1 MHPAPFVW
9 PNDDTKPRMAHAY
22 FRRELTLT
30 DVPPSATIHL
40 YADTNYHLFVNGEH
54 VGFGPARAYP
64 EFPEYDT
71 YYLSAV
77 LRSGA
82 NVIAVHVLHV
92 GLPTFHNL
100 TGKPGFVAWGEAGP
114 QSLSTESGWL
124 CRLADGYEHDTAIY
138 SFAQAPIQVYDE
150 RLDAPGWNGLGQ
162 PEGDWQPAV
171 PVADQDAWGELRPRT
186 IPLLTQ
192 DVTLPNVLLGAYAHT
207 DDEEIV
213 SFRLKQTPDEDG
225 SYPPATAFAC
235 TYVHSPRAQSVTV
248 GTYWGDHFLNGKR
261 LEQQPQRTDQILRN
275 DAILELN
282 EGWNFL
288 FISYGMVQ
296 GIWEMHLA
304 VPREAGLTLTI
315 RSAGSEASFLTAG
328 PYPQEEAD
336 ALLHDQPWEVLAA
349 FDLLHNPQPSLPL
362 QGEEEL
368 GEDHWTPQPR
378 LPYAI
383 SPQKALAWAKFGP
396 ALAHPAWQVRDFN
409 VPAGQSASLVFDMGR
424 EVLGRIFVDYNAPA
438 GTVIDVG
445 HAETLRNER
454 PEYGKMA
461 LMSDGERQIARGG
474 AGRLETFYPRGFRY
488 LHIAVSGHEAPVT
501 LHKIGAISQLYP
513 YTKQGSFECS
523 DPFLNTLWEYG
534 WNTLRLCS
542 EAVITDCP
550 WRERTLYAGDLLP
563 ETATALAVS
572 GDPRLPRRCVEL
584 FLQSQ
589 NPDTGGL
596 QSMAPIRR
604 DRSALGDYPL
614 ITVIIADWLCRYSN
628 DVTFAERCA
637 PVFRQML
644 AGLAPFRGADGL
656 YVLEGEIFLD
666 WTDMTKTGPVC
677 ALNALA
683 VRALDAWASLLAL
696 IGEDAEADQFKSL
709 ARQTARAV
717 GEWFWDEGHGAFAD
731 TLQDGARENSHYV
744 LSTAWPM
751 LAAVTSPDQDT
762 RGLAHVR
769 STLSRFEAAQ
779 CSRSTS
785 PYGTFCVLGAL
796 YEKGAAGLAEEAMR
810 RLYSDMIT
818 HPTGTL
824 WEVFH
829 TEWSLCHAWASAPT
843 YYLSTRALGVRLGF
857 PDVTDFD
864 SVLIAPESET
874 LDWARG
880 AVPHPR
886 GLISVEWAVRGDRL
900 VLSYD
905 APEGVDVSVQP
916 RGRLASLRLCLGT

>member
-1 MHPAPFVW
+1 MHPAPFIW
-9 PNDDTKPRMAHAY
+9 PNDAPRPRMAHAY
-22 FRRELTLT
+22 FRRELALA
-30 DVPPSATIHL
+30 DVPQSATLHL

-71 YYLSAV
+71 YDLSA
-77 LRSGA
+77 LLQPGP

-100 TGKPGFVAWGEAGP
+100 PGNPGFAAWGEAGET
-114 QSLSTESGWL
+114 SLSTETGWL
-124 CRLADGYEHDTAIY
+124 GRLAGGYDPNTAIY
-138 SFAQAPIQVYDE
+138 SFAQAPIQSYDE
-150 RLDAPGWNGLGQ
+150 RLDPPNWNGLGN
-162 PEGDWQPAV
+162 PAGDWRPV
-171 PVADQDAWGELRPRT
+171 RLVADQNAWGDLRPRS

-192 DVTLPNVLLGAYAHT
+192 DETLPTVLLGAFAHT
-207 DDEEIV
+207 DDEETV
-213 SFRLKQTPDEDG
+213 SFRVSQTPEEDG
-225 SYPPATAFAC
+225 SYLPATAFAC
-235 TYVHSPRAQSVTV
+235 TYVHSPRPQSVTV

-261 LEQQPQRTDQILRN
+261 LDQQPQRPEQTLRN
-275 DAILELN
+275 DAVFDLN

-304 VPREAGLTLTI
+304 VPREAGLTFTI
-315 RSAGSEASFLTAG
+315 RSAGSEAPLLTAG
-328 PYPQEEAD
+328 PMSKEGA
-336 ALLHDQPWEVLAA
+336 EVLLRDGPPSAPE
-349 FDLLHNPQPSLPL
+349 DLSI
-362 QGEEEL
+362 
-368 GEDHWTPQPR
+368 DWTPQTR
-378 LPYAI
+378 LTYAV

-396 ALAHPAWQVRDFN
+396 ALPHPAWQVRGFT
-409 VPAGQSASLVFDMGR
+409 VPTGQSASFVFDMGS
-424 EVLGRIFVDYNAPA
+424 EVLGRIFVDYDAPA

-445 HAETLRNER
+445 HAETLRNGR

-474 AGRLETFYPRGFRY
+474 PGRMETFFPRGFRY
-488 LHIAVSGHEAPVT
+488 LHVTVGGHDAPVT
-501 LHKIGAISQLYP
+501 LNKIGAVSQVYP
-513 YTKQGSFECS
+513 YERKGRFECS
-523 DPFLNTLWEYG
+523 DPFFNTLWEYG

-542 EAVITDCP
+542 EDVITDCP

-596 QSMAPIRR
+596 QSMAPVRR
-604 DRSALGDYPL
+604 DRAPLGDYPL
-614 ITVIIADWLCRYSN
+614 VTVIVADWLCRYSQ
-628 DVTFAERCA
+628 DVPFARRCA

-644 AGLAPFRGADGL
+644 DGFAPFWGADGL
-656 YVLEGEIFLD
+656 YVLEGEVFLD
-666 WTDMTKTGPVC
+666 WTDMTKAGPVC

-683 VRALDAWASLLAL
+683 VRALNAWASLLGL
-696 IGEDAEADQFKSL
+696 IGEDAEADQAKAL
-709 ARQTARAV
+709 ARQTAGAV
-717 GEWFWDEGHGAFAD
+717 RERFWDEERGAFSD
-731 TLQDGARENSHYV
+731 TLQDGVLEDAHYV

-751 LAAVTSPDQDT
+751 LAGLTSADQDV
-762 RGLAHVR
+762 RSLAHVR
-769 STLSRFEAAQ
+769 ETLTHFEADQ
-779 CSRSTS
+779 CSRFTS
-785 PYGTFCVLGAL
+785 PYGMFYVLGAL
-796 YEKGAAGLAEEAMR
+796 YEKGAAGLAEESMR

-829 TEWSLCHAWASAPT
+829 QQWSLCHAWASAPT

-857 PDVTDFD
+857 PDTADLNT
-864 SVLIAPESET
+864 VLLAPESET

-880 AVPHPR
+880 MVPHPL
-886 GLISVEWAVRGDRL
+886 GLISVDWTVHGDRI

-905 APEGVDVSVQP
+905 APEGVEVRVQP
-916 RGRLASLRLCLGT
+916 RGRLASLRLCLSQPNRPV

>member
-9 PNDDTKPRMAHAY
+9 PNNGIEPRMAHAY
-22 FRRELTLT
+22 FRREFSLTG
-30 DVPPSATIHL
+30 VPPSALLHL

-71 YYLSAV
+71 YNLSV
-77 LRSGA
+77 LFQPGP

-92 GLPTFHNL
+92 GVPTFHNL
-100 TGKPGFVAWGEAGP
+100 PGKAGFVAWGEVGE

-124 CRLADGYEHDTAIY
+124 CRLADGFERDTAIY
-138 SFAQAPIQVYDE
+138 SFAQAPIQIYDE
-150 RLDAPGWNGLGQ
+150 RLDAPGWNSPGR

-171 PVADQDAWGELRPRT
+171 PVSNQDAWGEMRPRS

-192 DVTLPNVLLGAYAHT
+192 DVTLPNVLLGAHAHV

-213 SFRLKQTPDEDG
+213 SFRVHQTPDEDN
-225 SYPPATAFAC
+225 SYPPANAFAC
-235 TYVHSPRAQSVTV
+235 TYVHSPRSQSVTV

-261 LEQQPQRTDQILRN
+261 LEQQPQRADQTLRN
-275 DAILELN
+275 DAVFEMN

-304 VPREAGLTLTI
+304 VPQEAGLTF
-315 RSAGSEASFLTAG
+315 SARRGASQDVFLTAG
-328 PYPQEEAD
+328 PMPKLKAE
-336 ALLHDQPWEVLAA
+336 ALLRDGL
-349 FDLLHNPQPSLPL
+349 PSAP
-362 QGEEEL
+362 
-368 GEDHWTPQPR
+368 EDAGLSWTPQPG
-378 LPYAI
+378 LSYAA

-396 ALAHPAWQVRDFN
+396 PLSHPAWQVRDFT
-409 VPAGQSASLVFDMGR
+409 VPAGQPTSLVFDMGR
-424 EVLGRIFVDYNAPA
+424 EVLGRLFIDYDAPA
-438 GTVIDVG
+438 GTVIEVG
-445 HAETLRNER
+445 HAETLRNGR

-474 AGRLETFYPRGFRY
+474 PGRLETFFPRGFHY
-488 LHIAVSGHEAPVT
+488 LHVAVSGHDAPMT
-501 LHKIGAISQLYP
+501 IKTIGAVSQVYP
-513 YTKQGSFECS
+513 YTQVGRFECS
-523 DPFLNTLWEYG
+523 DPFFNTLWEYG

-542 EAVITDCP
+542 EDVITDCP

-589 NPDTGGL
+589 NSETGGL

-604 DRSALGDYPL
+604 DRTPLGDYPL
-614 ITVIIADWLCRYSN
+614 ITVIIADWICRYSH
-628 DVTFAERCA
+628 DVALARRCA

-644 AGLAPFRGADGL
+644 AGFAPFRGEDGL
-656 YVLEGEIFLD
+656 YVLEGEVFLD
-666 WTDMTKTGPVC
+666 WTDMTKSGPVC

-683 VRALDAWASLLAL
+683 VRALDAWASLLTL
-696 IGEDAEADQFKSL
+696 IGEDAEA
-709 ARQTARAV
+709 ARATALA
-717 GEWFWDEGHGAFAD
+717 GQTSRAISQQFWDGEKGAFAD
-731 TLQDGARENSHYV
+731 TLQDGALENSHYV

-751 LAAVTSPDQDT
+751 LAGLTSADQDE
-762 RGLAHVR
+762 RGLAHIAE
-769 STLSRFEAAQ
+769 TLSHFEASE
-779 CSRSTS
+779 CSRFTS
-785 PYGTFCVLGAL
+785 PYGMFYVLGAL
-796 YEKGAAGLAEEAMR
+796 YEKGAAGLAEESMR

-829 TEWSLCHAWASAPT
+829 QQWSLCHAWASAPT

-857 PDVTDFD
+857 PDLTDLD
-864 SVLIAPESET
+864 TVLIAPEAET

-880 AVPHPR
+880 VVPHPR
-886 GLISVEWAVRGDRL
+886 GLVSVEWAVRGSCL
-900 VLSYD
+900 VLSFA
-905 APEGVDVSVQP
+905 APEGVEVVVQP
-916 RGRLASLRLCLGT
+916 RGRLASLRLCLNTSRQPF